1 MNLDQIKANKA
12 LVRRVIEEVW
22 NKGDLLVIPQVYAPN
37 AVIYY
42 NGAVQDFTTLNAFVS
57 EIRGAFPDFYD
68 TIDDQVA
75 EGNKVATRVTSV
87 GTHLGVLRDIQ
98 PTKKRASWMAIGI
111 DRIEEGKIIEEWLSG
126 DVFELLKQLKP
137 RFWQEPKV

>member
-57 EIRGAFPDFYD
+57 EIRGAFPIF
-68 TIDDQVA
+68 TIRSTTKWPR
-75 EGNKVATRVTSV
+75 GTRS
-87 GTHLGVLRDIQ
+87 
-98 PTKKRASWMAIGI
+98 PPASRPWG
-111 DRIEEGKIIEEWLSG
+111 RTWGC
-126 DVFELLKQLKP
+126 
-137 RFWQEPKV
+137 